1 MIRGHVRQRRWD
13 DDEGKERA
21 SWCYVLE
28 LGRVAGAR
36 QRRTRGGFRTQKAA
50 LAAMR
55 KEITAREG
63 GGHVERADVSL
74 ADFVNETWLPMVEQH
89 RRASTYDLYCRMA
102 RLHVLPTLGP
112 TPLQDVHPG
121 DVEKLYL
128 WLARHG
134 GAKGGGLG
142 ARSLHNVATTLH
154 GALQHAVRLELLARN
169 PAAAV
174 SPPDARSAVDDP
186 AHWEAEQVG
195 GFLDHVD
202 ATLTVERTT
211 TVHAKRRNGV
221 EYSYTHTLAPDP
233 MQRALWYLLATTG
246 MRRGEAC
253 GLRWEDVDLKNGLV
267 TVRRARVQVGGRV
280 VESEPKTKRG
290 RRVIRIDGSTVDALE
305 VWNLEQR
312 VQHNEHWED
321 EAGRVFTH
329 TVLAARPARYGVPV
343 GPGWVTAAFRELAA
357 SSDLPPLHLHGL
369 RHSWATA
376 ALEAGENLRNVAD
389 HLGHA
394 DTSVTDRTYMA
405 TVQKVQDTTALRVAR
420 LIGSKRA
427 AR

>member
-1 MIRGHVRQRRWD
+1 M
-13 DDEGKERA
+13 
-21 SWCYVLE
+21 
-28 LGRVAGAR
+28 
-36 QRRTRGGFRTQKAA
+36 
-50 LAAMR
+50 
-55 KEITAREG
+55 
-63 GGHVERADVSL
+63 SL

-102 RLHVLPTLGP
+102 RLHVLPTLGA

-121 DVEKLYL
+121 DVERLYL
-128 WLARHG
+128 GLARRG
-134 GAKGGGLG
+134 GAKKAGLG
-142 ARSLHNVATTLH
+142 SSSLHNVATTLH

-186 AHWEAEQVG
+186 THWEAEQVG
-195 GFLDHVD
+195 AFLDHVD

-221 EYSYTHTLAPDP
+221 KYSYTRVQAPDP

-253 GLRWEDVDLKNGLV
+253 GLRWDAVDLKNGLV

-290 RRVIRIDGSTVDALE
+290 RRVIRIDGPTVAALE

-321 EAGRVFTH
+321 DAGRVFTH
-329 TVLAARPARYGVPV
+329 TVLAARPVRYGVPV